1 MTTFGSDNEADRT
14 DYGGWILIAL
24 IPALVATT
32 VIGATKYGNEW
43 TVGAAYLMHRDAVI
57 YVDASKVREDAVLD
71 VAAGDT
77 LPLLDARDVIKLT
90 NGRFVI
96 ECRNYC
102 ADRRVK
108 ITRGIAIVVRG
119 DSTFRYGAGSTIP
132 ASRKT
137 ARGH

>member
-1 MTTFGSDNEADRT
+1 MTTLGSDNDADRG
-14 DYGGWILIAL
+14 DYGGLILVAL
-24 IPALVATT
+24 MPALVAAT
-32 VIGATKYGNEW
+32 VIGAMKYGNEW
-43 TVGAAYLMHRDAVI
+43 TVGAAYLTHRDAVI
-57 YVDASKVREDAVLD
+57 YVDASRVRQDAVLD

-77 LPLLDARDVIKLT
+77 LPLLDAREDIKLT

-108 ITRGIAIVVRG
+108 ITRGVAIVARG

-132 ASRKT
+132 APRKN
-137 ARGH
+137 ARGR